1 MRPPNES
8 KNEKFHRLAESRAN
22 KILAMLRL
30 LGNLSATNVYS
41 YTPDEVAQVF
51 TALEA
56 ELARAKMRFQ
66 QPPKIQRNRFSLS
79 ASIEGTAS
87 EGEEAPPSLDIK
99 LPDGTCLR
107 AVGYEKDDYP
117 SVNIYWD
124 NGVNQP
130 SDAICFVEYNPDKPE
145 NQRVCI
151 GAYCMNEED
160 TQYYAPYIT
169 VKGMQYE

>member
-1 MRPPNES
+1 MRPLHES
-8 KNEKFHRLAESRAN
+8 KKEKFHRLAEARVN
-22 KILAMLRL
+22 KIVAMLHL
-30 LGNLSATNVYS
+30 LGNLSTTNIYS

-51 TALEA
+51 TALET

-66 QPPKIQRNRFSLS
+66 RPHKFKKNRFSPS
-79 ASIEGTAS
+79 TSMEDTAS
-87 EGEEAPPSLDIK
+87 EDKEAPPSLVIN

-124 NGVNQP
+124 NGINQP

-151 GAYCMNEED
+151 GAYCMEEED
-160 TQYYAPYIT
+160 TKYYAPYIT